1 MNQGNLFPYT
11 EFDLLGIILFC
22 NCQRLEKT
30 RQGRRFNTN
39 PVYKKFYIKKIKTT
53 HNRTI

>member
-1 MNQGNLFPYT
+1 MNHGNLFPYT

-30 RQGRRFNTN
+30 RKGRRFNTN
-39 PVYKKFYIKKIKTT
+39 SVYKKFYMKK
-53 HNRTI
+53 N